1 MVSSPATSFMDKLLL
16 NDKELLFGVISGKVS
31 TAINRKLY
39 HDFRANDITLTPEQW
54 VVLQSLAFKDGI
66 TQQELATFTFKD
78 KPSITRLLDN
88 LEKHS
93 LIARLADKLDKR
105 SNLIHITKAGIAMH
119 QRAKEIVLNSMNEAL
134 FGLSEEDI
142 RTGEHLL
149 KKIFKNLS

>member
-1 MVSSPATSFMDKLLL
+1 MDELLL

-119 QRAKEIVLNSMNEAL
+119 QRAKAIVLNSMKEAL
-134 FGLSEEDI
+134 NGLSEEDI